1 MPLNR
6 QKEIRAELIANMVVA
21 GVERPKIARALDMT
35 YPNLRQ
41 LMSTPEYQI
50 IEERIANQVKGQM
63 DEITSERVKRRL
75 ALKEEVEDAVSDAIQ
90 VLLQKLRKD
99 KDLRAAL
106 EILDRDPQHDFAK
119 GSRQAEVKL
128 KTPAISSEAMSNALK
143 EAEITQKI
151 IQAAEKLTGDEKF
164 PEA

>member
-75 ALKEEVEDAVSDAIQ
+75 ALK
-90 VLLQKLRKD
+90 
-99 KDLRAAL
+99 
-106 EILDRDPQHDFAK
+106 
-119 GSRQAEVKL
+119 
-128 KTPAISSEAMSNALK
+128 
-143 EAEITQKI
+143 
-151 IQAAEKLTGDEKF
+151 
-164 PEA
+164 